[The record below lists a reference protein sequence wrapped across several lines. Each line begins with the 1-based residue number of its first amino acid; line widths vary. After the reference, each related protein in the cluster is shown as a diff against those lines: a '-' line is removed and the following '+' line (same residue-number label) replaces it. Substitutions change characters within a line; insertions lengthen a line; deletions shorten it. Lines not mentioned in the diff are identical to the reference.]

1 MLLVKLVVTTFTN
14 VEKVYLNAKEKQ
26 AIRTEKWRKMMGERE
41 REEKKIK
48 ERKEIRKERG
58 NSPGVIHQK
67 DKYVEFYFIKIFYFV
82 WSIAK

>member
-48 ERKEIRKERG
+48 ERKEIREKLREGGREER
-58 NSPGVIHQK
+58 Q
-67 DKYVEFYFIKIFYFV
+67 EAWQYFCNVYLSSEYF
-82 WSIAK
+82 

>member
-1 MLLVKLVVTTFTN
+1 MVTTFTN

-48 ERKEIRKERG
+48 ERKEIREK
-58 NSPGVIHQK
+58 
-67 DKYVEFYFIKIFYFV
+67 
-82 WSIAK
+82 